1 MKVAPDVEADRAA
14 RRAVE
19 DDLDSTLFLEAGAGS
34 GKTSCLVNRFV
45 QLVDSGVPAD
55 SIAAITFTEKAASEL
70 VERIRSEL
78 HSRGATA
85 EAAQS
90 VARAERYTAMF
101 ALPAVMLTLIWAS
114 PVILVFI
121 SREFLPAAPI
131 LQLLCLVALLRV
143 LNRPWSVALRGA
155 DRPGLT
161 SQVSIVATCLGLALM
176 LLLVPRSIP
185 HIGLDDL
192 PGLGGQGAALAL
204 LGTELFVLVALRWLC
219 YRHLGM
225 RPSPQL
231 LRQLLAALLMLTT
244 VVLMNGTLWQ
254 VASMVIVARWYELFG
269 MALLGGTL
277 YFALLALLGGLTHR
291 DLRYLW
297 HAFHPREMGSYV
309 RDELRR

>member
-1 MKVAPDVEADRAA
+1 MA
-14 RRAVE
+14 
-19 DDLDSTLFLEAGAGS
+19 LEAMLLPSIS
-34 GKTSCLVNRFV
+34 GLYSK
-45 QLVDSGVPAD
+45 
-55 SIAAITFTEKAASEL
+55 
-70 VERIRSEL
+70 
-78 HSRGATA
+78 GATA
-85 EAAQS
+85 EAAQA

-101 ALPAVMLTLIWAS
+101 ALPAVMLTIVWAA
-114 PVILVFI
+114 PIILVFI

-231 LRQLLAALLMLTT
+231 LRQLLAVLLVGAL
-244 VVLMNGTLWQ
+244 LWQ
-254 VASMVIVARWYELFG
+254 VASMVVVARWYELFG
-269 MALLGGTL
+269 MAMLGGTL